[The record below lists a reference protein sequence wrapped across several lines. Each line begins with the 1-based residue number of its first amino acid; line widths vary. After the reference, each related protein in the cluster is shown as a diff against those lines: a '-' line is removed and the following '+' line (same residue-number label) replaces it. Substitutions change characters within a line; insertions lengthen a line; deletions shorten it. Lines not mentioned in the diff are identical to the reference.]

1 MKDEFVVA
9 ICGNPNSGKTSV
21 FNALTGSHQT
31 VGNWPGVTVERKEGF
46 FRVGGRKY
54 TVVDLPG
61 TYSLTANSLDER
73 IARDFLLNGEPDVIV
88 VVVDKTNMER
98 NLYLVLELME
108 MEKNM
113 VIDMN
118 MADEAEKK
126 GIKVDTVNMS
136 KFINLPIVD
145 TVATTKEGIDDLK
158 KVIYEL
164 SSNPTK
170 PRRLKY
176 EDRFEKYV
184 VKVENLLK
192 DSSRML
198 NYPLRWIAIK
208 LLEKDEYVSKLV
220 DDETMMRVQKIIE
233 ELERNYGESSEIV
246 TAEARYALI
255 HGISKEF
262 VKIIPTIGKRF
273 NLTDRL
279 DMIFTNRI
287 IGLPIF
293 FLIMWAVFQITY
305 WFGGMFSDLIDEGFN
320 QLRIFFSNV
329 LSGAPVFLRSF
340 IVDGVI
346 GGVGSIL
353 VFLPNIFFLFLAI
366 SFLGDLGYMAR
377 AAFVMDRIMHLMGLH
392 GKAFI
397 PMLLGFGCNVP
408 AVMATRTLESEKDRI
423 MTALIIPLMS
433 CSARLPIYV
442 IFAGTF
448 FKKNA
453 GFVIFLMYL
462 LGMILAVIVAF
473 FFRRFLFKWEKS
485 LFIMEL
491 PPFRMPSFR
500 NTFGEA
506 WMRSKMFLT
515 KAGTVIFSAVVI
527 IWIMASLPFGVEY
540 GSENSFIGYVGKAIA
555 PVFAPL
561 GFGYWQVAVAL
572 IFGLV
577 AKEIVVST
585 LGTLLGGAESLSMAL
600 PKFFTPAS
608 AVSFMVFVLLYVP
621 CIATIAVIKKEV
633 GTKWAWFTVM
643 YLMILAYIVSF
654 ITYNVAKVFI

>member
-448 FKKNA
+448 FK
-453 GFVIFLMYL
+453 
-462 LGMILAVIVAF
+462 
-473 FFRRFLFKWEKS
+473 
-485 LFIMEL
+485 
-491 PPFRMPSFR
+491 
-500 NTFGEA
+500 
-506 WMRSKMFLT
+506 
-515 KAGTVIFSAVVI
+515 
-527 IWIMASLPFGVEY
+527 
-540 GSENSFIGYVGKAIA
+540 
-555 PVFAPL
+555 
-561 GFGYWQVAVAL
+561 
-572 IFGLV
+572 
-577 AKEIVVST
+577 
-585 LGTLLGGAESLSMAL
+585 
-600 PKFFTPAS
+600 
-608 AVSFMVFVLLYVP
+608 
-621 CIATIAVIKKEV
+621 
-633 GTKWAWFTVM
+633 
-643 YLMILAYIVSF
+643 
-654 ITYNVAKVFI
+654 